1 MSKIAPKDG
10 ASPSSSKMADDD
22 DARIEVATTGIQRR
36 LSLQDAFKLTLGKL
50 KDAPRHDQM
59 FQSHRQSIRATD
71 EDNVMHSFYQS
82 KLNRMIT
89 EEGNENASAV
99 QKHILLPNRL
109 VLWHTVV
116 ALCIVFTMVC
126 APSFAA
132 FYFDQGGNP
141 QALQVE
147 SVLSALLYIADI
159 VSISDI
165 IIEFFTGYHDEASG
179 TLVVRQDH
187 IVHNQLAHIDFY
199 LHLASVLPF
208 ELVMPTKGWMQI
220 AMYRRFFRAKRL
232 FAFVAQAD
240 NRFVQSPTW
249 PALKLLTYLL
259 FLIHVL
265 GCSMYMI
272 REAEGTLEYHLSVE
286 ERHPGDS
293 SAYAIVIYD
302 ALLTIL
308 GEKIDAVYTTNER
321 IFFTCTM
328 LLGAVFNAILF
339 GQVALAVTG
348 FQRSTLRYQEK
359 MANVAEHMKSL
370 RLPRDVQRRVSNFY
384 DYMWHRNQ
392 CLEQDEFLSE
402 VSSTL
407 TAEISLFRH
416 RELIHNVAF
425 LRVIPE
431 PACVVKLCLSLET
444 HFYLPGDFIVKE
456 GEYGEEMYM
465 LASGVAEVLVNNK
478 CVRTFNK
485 NAFFGEMA
493 LMTSDKLRRTATIRA
508 TAYSE
513 LVSLTKPKF
522 LQVMS
527 EYPLSKK
534 QVYAVIN
541 KQIGSY
547 EIPNKERYRSR
558 SIDERVANLWS
569 TDN

>member
-1 MSKIAPKDG
+1 MEGGGRKKDRKEG
-10 ASPSSSKMADDD
+10 EYKAVVGLTSSSNA
-22 DARIEVATTGIQRR
+22 ASR
-36 LSLQDAFKLTLGKL
+36 LFTV
-50 KDAPRHDQM
+50 PR
-59 FQSHRQSIRATD
+59 
-71 EDNVMHSFYQS
+71 NVS
-82 KLNRMIT
+82 T
-89 EEGNENASAV
+89 
-99 QKHILLPNRL
+99 P
-109 VLWHTVV
+109 
-116 ALCIVFTMVC
+116 
-126 APSFAA
+126 P
-132 FYFDQGGNP
+132 
-141 QALQVE
+141 E
-147 SVLSALLYIADI
+147 S
-159 VSISDI
+159 
-165 IIEFFTGYHDEASG
+165 
-179 TLVVRQDH
+179 
-187 IVHNQLAHIDFY
+187 
-199 LHLASVLPF
+199 LASVLPF

-232 FAFVAQAD
+232 FAFEAQAD

-513 LVSLTKPKF
+513 LVSLAKPKF

-541 KQIGSY
+541 KQIGSD
-547 EIPNKERYRSR
+547 ISNKSLPSLIEKGLAFDSSINALSVALNQKGLEQALSSR
-558 SIDERVANLWS
+558 TVKQTVISDKGIFEVTSNKNSKITRIKKRFK
-569 TDN
+569 

>member
-1 MSKIAPKDG
+1 
-10 ASPSSSKMADDD
+10 MADDD

-513 LVSLTKPKF
+513 LVSLAKPKF